1 MAVFELDRLSALR
14 ERKQLVPETDAEY
27 RQPPEQLAYHRYL
40 AGVLARVARTVREHD
55 PVIAPAENLLRAD
68 RVRVDGNGAAAAA
81 ELAGD
86 VPLCAVVDERDTVFF
101 AALCGQGMRLAA
113 ADGGDRILYRIAENV
128 GIRCGRGGA
137 YRSVH
142 NARLAYYL
150 GHAAGVDAADAGNAV
165 AAEKFVHRSLA
176 AEVRRLLAPLSHN
189 IAAQC
194 GLALLVRGD
203 HAVVSYHREG
213 LQHYLPVIA
222 RVGQR
227 LDVAA
232 HSRSEYQL
240 ADGVAIRTEC
250 ASLEYLTVSEHQIS
264 LFDFLVHSSS
274 VRVYVRITQSPGTDR
289 IVRSDARGKKV
300 ILFRS
305 AFRSGL
311 FRHPRVIH
319 KCPHASAA
327 GRKRPPQHTA
337 AAGHPRPA
345 HDLSACGT

>member
-1 MAVFELDRLSALR
+1 MELYRKGARLRVVHTLAAAVVCIDVALAPAANGVRDDGIAVILARDIRAAAPDLARRLISSAMSVFELDRLSALR
-14 ERKQLVPETDAEY
+14 EREQLVPETDAEY
-27 RQPPEQLAYHRYL
+27 RQPTEQLAYHRDL

-86 VPLCAVVDERDTVFF
+86 VPLCAVVDERDAVFC
-101 AALCGQGMRLAA
+101 LTLRGQGVRLAA
-113 ADGGDRILYRIAENV
+113 ADGGDRILYRVAENV

-150 GHAAGVDAADAGNAV
+150 GHAAGVDAADAGNAA

-176 AEVRRLLAPLSHN
+176 AEVRRLLAPLAHN
-189 IAAQC
+189 IATQR

-222 RVGQR
+222 RVGHGFLIGSHTR
-227 LDVAA
+227 RKYDFSDCRSLDTKMNA
-232 HSRSEYQL
+232 L
-240 ADGVAIRTEC
+240 
-250 ASLEYLTVSEHQIS
+250 
-264 LFDFLVHSSS
+264 
-274 VRVYVRITQSPGTDR
+274 
-289 IVRSDARGKKV
+289 
-300 ILFRS
+300 
-305 AFRSGL
+305 
-311 FRHPRVIH
+311 
-319 KCPHASAA
+319 
-327 GRKRPPQHTA
+327 
-337 AAGHPRPA
+337 
-345 HDLSACGT
+345 